1 MNLRIYLVVKCREGY
16 KELYMHDNAKCLYTS
31 KDVDESKAKSGTP
44 EEFESLITN
53 SYVTELTIYNKN
65 PLTLNHLC
73 EYIEQNYNVPKEKLM
88 ASIEENLKVFK
99 STFN

>member
-53 SYVTELTIYNKN
+53 SYVTELTIYI
-65 PLTLNHLC
+65 C
-73 EYIEQNYNVPKEKLM
+73 FI
-88 ASIEENLKVFK
+88 AI
-99 STFN
+99 